1 MALPFMKNRATPPSM
16 SAGKGFPSERVG
28 ELSAKGFPEGE
39 IIDVLRK
46 EGYGP
51 EEIDRAMTQVLKLGV
66 PGGGQN
72 MSQGPSELPQ
82 LEPLEPMAQQ
92 MPQMPETSIP
102 EQYYYPQQ
110 QQQQYSSEEYVDF
123 LVRER
128 VGEVDHKI
136 NEFMVKHAELEKR
149 LAEVNNQMTALVQT
163 RTSEEQMILSKLDSF
178 KDVMN
183 DVTIR
188 MGSLEKAFK
197 ETLPALIESVR
208 ALSDLV
214 QRMKREG

>member
-1 MALPFMKNRATPPSM
+1 MALPFLKKKVSEQMGGV
-16 SAGKGFPSERVG
+16 GKGTPSERVE
-28 ELSAKGFPEGE
+28 ELSAKGFPENE
-39 IIDVLRK
+39 IIDILRK

-51 EEIDRAMTQVLKLGV
+51 DEIDKAMTQVLKLGV
-66 PGGGQN
+66 TGTPTMTQ
-72 MSQGPSELPQ
+72 SPELPQ
-82 LEPLEPMAQQ
+82 LEPLEPLPQQ

-110 QQQQYSSEEYVDF
+110 QQQYTSEEYVDF
-123 LVRER
+123 LVKER

-136 NEFMVKHAELEKR
+136 DEFLVKQAELEKR

-163 RTSEEQMILSKLDSF
+163 RTSEEQMILSKLDSY

>member
-66 PGGGQN
+66 TGGGQN
-72 MSQGPSELPQ
+72 MSQGPSE
-82 LEPLEPMAQQ
+82 
-92 MPQMPETSIP
+92 
-102 EQYYYPQQ
+102 
-110 QQQQYSSEEYVDF
+110 QQQYSSEEYVDF

>member
-1 MALPFMKNRATPPSM
+1 MALPFMKKKDSSQTASSGRGS
-16 SAGKGFPSERVG
+16 PSERVS
-28 ELSAKGFPEGE
+28 ELSSKGFPEGE

-51 EEIDRAMTQVLKLGV
+51 EDIDRAMTQVLKLGV
-66 PGGGQN
+66 TGGSQN
-72 MSQGPSELPQ
+72 MSQGPSQLPQ
-82 LEPLEPMAQQ
+82 LEPLEPIAQQ

-102 EQYYYPQQ
+102 QQYYYPQQ

-123 LVRER
+123 LVKER

-136 NEFMVKHAELEKR
+136 DEFMVKHAELEKR
-149 LAEVNNQMTALVQT
+149 LSEVNNQMTALVQT
-163 RTSEEQMILSKLDSF
+163 RTSEEQMILSKLDSY
-178 KDVMN
+178 KDVLN

-214 QRMKREG
+214 QRMKRES

>member
-1 MALPFMKNRATPPSM
+1 MKKKESGFAP
-16 SAGKGFPSERVG
+16 SAGRGTPSERVG
-28 ELSAKGFPEGE
+28 ELSAKGFPESE

-51 EEIDRAMTQVLKLGV
+51 DEIDKAMTQVLKLGV
-66 PGGGQN
+66 TGQPT
-72 MSQGPSELPQ
+72 SPSGPSDLPQ
-82 LEPLEPMAQQ
+82 LEPLEPLPQQ
-92 MPQMPETSIP
+92 MPQLPETSIP

-110 QQQQYSSEEYVDF
+110 QQYSSEEYVDF
-123 LVRER
+123 LVKER
-128 VGEVDHKI
+128 VGEVDNKI
-136 NEFMVKHAELEKR
+136 TEFNVRYSELEKR
-149 LAEVNNQMTALVQT
+149 LAEVNSQITALVQT
-163 RTSEEQMILSKLDSF
+163 RTSEQQMILSKLDSY

-208 ALSDLV
+208 ALSDFV

>member
-1 MALPFMKNRATPPSM
+1 MTLPFGKKNIPAPVMTS
-16 SAGKGFPSERVG
+16 GKVPTERVG

-39 IIDVLRK
+39 IIDVLRRD
-46 EGYGP
+46 GYSADD
-51 EEIDRAMTQVLKLGV
+51 IDRAMTQVLKLGV
-66 PGGGQN
+66 TGTPTQPQVSN
-72 MSQGPSELPQ
+72 LPQ
-82 LEPLEPMAQQ
+82 LEPLESMQQQ

-110 QQQQYSSEEYVDF
+110 QQPQYSSEEYIDF
-123 LVRER
+123 LVKER

-136 NEFMVKHAELEKR
+136 QEFIVKNAELEKR
-149 LAEVNNQMTALVQT
+149 LAEINNQITALVQT
-163 RTSEEQMILSKLDSF
+163 RTTEEQAILSRLDSY
-178 KDVMN
+178 KDVLE
-183 DVTIR
+183 DVSIR

>member
-1 MALPFMKNRATPPSM
+1 MKKKYAAPAM
-16 SAGKGFPSERVG
+16 SAGRETPSERVS

-39 IIDVLRK
+39 IIDVLRR

-51 EEIDRAMTQVLKLGV
+51 EDIDKAMTQVLKLGV
-66 PGGGQN
+66 TGGNPNMQQMQN
-72 MSQGPSELPQ
+72 ELPQ
-82 LEPLEPMAQQ
+82 LEPLEQLPQQ

-102 EQYYYPQQ
+102 EQQYYYPQQ
-110 QQQQYSSEEYVDF
+110 QQQQYTSEEYVDF
-123 LVRER
+123 LVKER

-136 NEFMVKHAELEKR
+136 EEFNVKHAELEKR
-149 LAEVNNQMTALVQT
+149 MAEVNNQLTALVQT
-163 RTSEEQMILSKLDSF
+163 RTSEEQMILTKLDSY

-183 DVTIR
+183 DVIIR